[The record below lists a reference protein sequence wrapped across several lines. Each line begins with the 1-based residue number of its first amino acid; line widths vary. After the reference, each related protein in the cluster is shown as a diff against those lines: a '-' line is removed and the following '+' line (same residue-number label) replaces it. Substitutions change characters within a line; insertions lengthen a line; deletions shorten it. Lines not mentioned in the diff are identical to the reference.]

1 MSGYVDLHCH
11 WLPGIDDGPTSLDE
25 SHEMLRALA
34 AAGFEL
40 VVATP
45 HMRPGLFDNLRSDL
59 EAAFARVEA
68 QLRGDAELPRVA
80 LSSEHYLDDV
90 VFQRLLDG
98 SGLPYPGGQAVL
110 VELYGM
116 NQPVAL
122 EHRFAD
128 LRRRGLLPVIAHP
141 ERYGYVWKD
150 PDALER
156 FVDTGAAAL
165 LNAAALDGK
174 YGRQVRKTAEQLLEA
189 GLYHAACS
197 DAHCVADVGELER
210 GLARIR
216 KRYGEE
222 EVDFLFREG
231 PTAILAGQV
240 PT

>member
-11 WLPGIDDGPTSLDE
+11 WLPGIDDGATSLDE
-25 SHEMLRALA
+25 SLEMLRALA
-34 AAGFEL
+34 GVGFEM

-45 HMRPGLFDNLRSDL
+45 HMRPGLFDNSRSDL
-59 EAAFARVEA
+59 EAAFARVAPE
-68 QLRGDAELPRVA
+68 LRGAPGLPRVA

-98 SGLPYPGGQAVL
+98 SGLPYPGERSAL

-128 LRRRGLLPVIAHP
+128 LRRRGVLPVIAHP

-150 PDALER
+150 PEALER
-156 FVDTGAAAL
+156 FVDTGAVAL
-165 LNAAALDGK
+165 LNAAALVGK
-174 YGRQVRKTAEQLLEA
+174 YGRQVRKTAEKLLEA

-197 DAHCVADVGELER
+197 DAHCVADVRELER
-210 GLARIR
+210 GLTRIR
-216 KRYGEE
+216 KRFGQE

-231 PTAILAGQV
+231 PNAILAGQV

>member
-11 WLPGIDDGPTSLDE
+11 CLPGIDDGAISLDE
-25 SHEMLRALA
+25 SLQMLRALA
-34 AAGFEL
+34 ATGFEM

-45 HMRPGLFDNLRSDL
+45 HMRPGLFDNRRADL
-59 EAAFARVEA
+59 QAAFERFEPE
-68 QLRGDAELPRVA
+68 LRGAVGLPRVA
-80 LSSEHYLDDV
+80 LSSEHYLDDI

-98 SGLPYPGGQAVL
+98 AGLPYPGGQAVL

-128 LRRRGLLPVIAHP
+128 LRRRGMLPVIAHP

-150 PDALER
+150 PETLER
-156 FVDTGAAAL
+156 FVDTGAVAL
-165 LNAAALDGK
+165 LNATALVGK
-174 YGRQVRKTAEQLLEA
+174 YGRQVRKSAEQLLEA

-216 KRYGEE
+216 KRFGEE
-222 EVDFLFREG
+222 EVDFLFRDG
-231 PTAILAGQV
+231 PSAILAGRV

>member
-11 WLPGIDDGPTSLDE
+11 WLPGIDDGASSLDE
-25 SHEMLRALA
+25 SLEMLRALA
-34 AAGFEL
+34 AVGFEL

-45 HMRPGLFDNLRSDL
+45 HMRPGLFDNQRFDL
-59 EAAFARVEA
+59 EAAFARVEPE
-68 QLRGDAELPRVA
+68 LRAAAGLPRLA
-80 LSSEHYLDDV
+80 LSSEHYLDDI

-98 SGLPYPGGQAVL
+98 SALPYPGGQAVL

-128 LRRRGLLPVIAHP
+128 LRRRGILPVIAHP

-150 PDALER
+150 PEALER

-165 LNAAALDGK
+165 LNASALVGR
-174 YGRQVRKTAEQLLEA
+174 YGRQVRKTAERLLEA

-197 DAHCVADVGELER
+197 DAHCVADVAQLER
-210 GLARIR
+210 GIARIQ
-216 KRYGEE
+216 KRFGAEE
-222 EVDFLFREG
+222 LDFLFREG
-231 PTAILAGQV
+231 PRAILAGQV

>member
-1 MSGYVDLHCH
+1 MSGYIDLHCH
-11 WLPGIDDGPTSLDE
+11 WIPGIDDGATSIDE
-25 SHEMLRALA
+25 SLQMLRGLA
-34 AAGFEL
+34 GAGFEL

-59 EAAFARVEA
+59 EAAFARVEPELGA
-68 QLRGDAELPRVA
+68 ASGLPRVA

-98 SGLPYPGGQAVL
+98 SGLPYPGAQSVL

-128 LRRRGLLPVIAHP
+128 LRRRGILPVIAHP

-150 PDALER
+150 PEALER

-165 LNAAALDGK
+165 LNAAALVGK

-197 DAHCVADVGELER
+197 DAHSPDDIRALEQ
-210 GLARIR
+210 GMARIR
-216 KRYGEE
+216 KRYGDEE
-222 EVDFLFREG
+222 IDFLFREG
-231 PTAILAGQV
+231 PSAILAGRV